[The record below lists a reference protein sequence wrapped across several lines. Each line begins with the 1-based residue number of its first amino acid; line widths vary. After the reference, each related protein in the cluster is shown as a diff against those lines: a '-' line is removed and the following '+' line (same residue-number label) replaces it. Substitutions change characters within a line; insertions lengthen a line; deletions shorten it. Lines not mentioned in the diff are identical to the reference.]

1 MKMHLRSLVYLGL
14 CAAAL
19 VLSLIAVYSYGNWFS
34 HDRYWQGTI
43 ARVQYNQAL
52 LIKNLVAELRHDNA
66 VWGDKERLKMAFS
79 VLNNHLIVEVF
90 QDEELIFSNNNQR
103 YPRGRLL
110 DKVEVAPGWKLTL
123 SNYLPPKW
131 NASFIRWLKN
141 PSRWFEPSFNHVTF
155 PFLWFLAIHGLALLA
170 LSFVIKSRYLQ
181 RDVLA
186 VLHKLES
193 RRSEI

>member
-19 VLSLIAVYSYGNWFS
+19 VLSLTAVYSYGNWFS

-66 VWGDKERLKMAFS
+66 VWGGKERLKMAFS

-103 YPRGRLL
+103 YPRSEERRVGKECR
-110 DKVEVAPGWKLTL
+110 
-123 SNYLPPKW
+123 
-131 NASFIRWLKN
+131 
-141 PSRWFEPSFNHVTF
+141 SRWSQSHYKE
-155 PFLWFLAIHGLALLA
+155 
-170 LSFVIKSRYLQ
+170 R
-181 RDVLA
+181 
-186 VLHKLES
+186 
-193 RRSEI
+193 